1 MPLLTRLIPNY
12 DDPTI
17 NTFER
22 IPEQQLSSEGLHRA
36 RFAHDLTA
44 VLIQLS
50 YLINYSSEVFADLL
64 TETDMLHSRV
74 ESATTRSNKVIV
86 EIPQL
91 IVMIAQAR
99 GQSEVPDAIMN
110 VEFREQYPQ
119 SQLLSARA
127 PALTQAVDAA
137 RMKRPPAFA
146 GVNKL
151 CHGVEFKRMHKV
163 NGGYSNSNSSSISD
177 YKCETRYSNPDF
189 FFDQWMLV
197 ETARNLRLEQ
207 RRQKQR
213 VSRTKHGDARGGK
226 SWILSPTGIRSPKKP
241 KSVNW
246 RERFAYFT
254 GGVLG
259 SGKRGTTLHA
269 NTPVPANAVANASA
283 DHTTEEKDG
292 VRCVSGGEDT
302 SSRSRRQAPPP
313 PPPPSSTPAG
323 ALTLQITERD
333 DWRHSPTNTS
343 SSGPIPRDHVGAVRP
358 TFTAAELKGKRQPS
372 SGKKKDV
379 STVSPADSVEVGVAK
394 HRSSGKKKDVSTVSP
409 AGSVEVDG
417 AKHRSSGK
425 KKDVAVVPPL
435 GSVVVGA
442 EKHRSSGKKKDVS
455 TVPPA
460 DSVDVE
466 KYRSSGMKQDVAV
479 VPPSGSVVVSAE
491 KHRSSGKKKEVLTVP
506 PANSV
511 EVSAVKHC
519 SSGKKKDVLTVPPA
533 NSVEVSAVK
542 HRSSGKKKDVSTV
555 PPAGSVEASA
565 EMHSSS
571 SSNSNGTNAVG
582 RSSMFAVSDG
592 IAGSVKGVMKR
603 EKSTKIV
610 VTQAMTTSTSTTDS
624 GDGLDKYRKMLRL
637 LPEGAVRHKMLGDG
651 LCLASIDDFFGV
663 GNTVQERVRSTR
675 KAETVLATGPRGGG
689 GGSAQAAGM
698 SFLDG
703 IRARPALK
711 SAPIS
716 TANADSS
723 TNSSISTQPSLLDQ
737 IRGGPALKK
746 VDPSVAAA
754 ALGGAPRPNPQRRGA
769 FRKYC

>member
-379 STVSPADSVEVGVAK
+379 
-394 HRSSGKKKDVSTVSP
+394 
-409 AGSVEVDG
+409 
-417 AKHRSSGK
+417 
-425 KKDVAVVPPL
+425 AVVPPL

-491 KHRSSGKKKEVLTVP
+491 KHR
-506 PANSV
+506 
-511 EVSAVKHC
+511 